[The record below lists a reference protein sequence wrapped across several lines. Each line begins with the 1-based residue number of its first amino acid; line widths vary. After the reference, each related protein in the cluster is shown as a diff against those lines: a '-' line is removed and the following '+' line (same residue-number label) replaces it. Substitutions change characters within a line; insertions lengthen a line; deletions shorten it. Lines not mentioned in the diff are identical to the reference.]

1 MGKKFVVTNERLI
14 VSPFHLNATYVRF
27 ACIRTILAYVASVTR
42 MGGGGRR
49 GRAVGIPLEFS
60 NAFSD
65 TVAVEFIVI
74 FLLECALEENRK
86 TELHQE
92 GTPGHGY

>member
-49 GRAVGIPLEFS
+49 GASGRYSVGIFKRIL
-60 NAFSD
+60 
-65 TVAVEFIVI
+65 
-74 FLLECALEENRK
+74 
-86 TELHQE
+86 
-92 GTPGHGY
+92 GHGRRGIHRDFSARVRSRGKPKN

>member
-1 MGKKFVVTNERLI
+1 M
-14 VSPFHLNATYVRF
+14 
-27 ACIRTILAYVASVTR
+27 
-42 MGGGGRR
+42 
-49 GRAVGIPLEFS
+49 VGIPLEFS

-86 TELHQE
+86 TELHQG
-92 GTPGHGY
+92 GTGINTSPRIREEFYLSGFAHARIIRGHK